1 MADTFKS
8 EIIANGETV
17 PFTGQWVPSS
27 QGRNALV
34 VTYVSGSSVDFSL
47 QGKTELQG
55 LPIFAEGGSAEAFT
69 FYEVNNVSSGY
80 SAPIF
85 FDSPIAEIR
94 MVATGSG
101 KVWSFINYQN

>member
-8 EIIANGETV
+8 EILANGATV

-27 QGRNALV
+27 QGRNALI
-34 VTYVSGSSVDFSL
+34 VTYVSGSSVDFSI

-55 LPIFAEGGSAEAFT
+55 LPIFADGGSAEAFL
-69 FYEVNNVSSGY
+69 FYKETGVRSGY
-80 SAPIF
+80 STPLF